1 MIELSAIPPA
11 VELERDDIILKRE
24 IAAMEAALELRRRHA
39 ELKRQCEALG
49 VDVASA
55 PLRLPDIVA
64 IVARKYRVTE
74 ADIMGP
80 SHKRH
85 ASQPRHEVM
94 YLAYEQRWADGRRR
108 YSYPQI
114 GAFLGGRDHTTVIA
128 GIRRHKQRLAEE
140 ASLSGRPQRGSQ
152 LGAERKRSTGIDHE
166 IQGIEGVGYR
176 IERQDS
182 IASRDHAHAAGVGL
196 EGVG

>member
-1 MIELSAIPPA
+1 MIELSTIPPA
-11 VELERDDIILKRE
+11 VELERDEIFLKRE

-74 ADIMGP
+74 AEIMGP
-80 SHKRH
+80 SRKRH

-128 GIRRHKQRLAEE
+128 GIRRHKKRLAEE
-140 ASLSGRPQRGSQ
+140 ASLSGRPNGC
-152 LGAERKRSTGIDHE
+152 GAGPS
-166 IQGIEGVGYR
+166 VL
-176 IERQDS
+176 
-182 IASRDHAHAAGVGL
+182 AGPDNQHFDGGRV
-196 EGVG
+196 